1 MISASQLALTAQASA
16 QWRHTDFLVKELDEF
31 LQALFHYY
39 QITTAD
45 SE

>member
-1 MISASQLALTAQASA
+1 MISASQLALTAQGICSMEA
-16 QWRHTDFLVKELDEF
+16 DFLVKVDEF

-39 QITTAD
+39 QITAD

>member
-1 MISASQLALTAQASA
+1 MISASQLALTAQGICSMEAYRFSC
-16 QWRHTDFLVKELDEF
+16 KELDEF

-39 QITTAD
+39 QTTAD